1 VRQDCLSI
9 LLGGIWD
16 LPYKA
21 AEILP
26 HSEGGMDRPKRM
38 GRLQLAKSWSV
49 TAELDRAAKLKV
61 RSNPM
66 EEPSGGQNDR
76 DTIRSADHL
85 QLGDN
90 TAGLACCR
98 GS

>member
-1 VRQDCLSI
+1 
-9 LLGGIWD
+9 
-16 LPYKA
+16 
-21 AEILP
+21 
-26 HSEGGMDRPKRM
+26 M
-38 GRLQLAKSWSV
+38 GRLQRAKSWSV

-66 EEPSGGQNDR
+66 EEPGGGQNDR

-85 QLGDN
+85 QLGHS